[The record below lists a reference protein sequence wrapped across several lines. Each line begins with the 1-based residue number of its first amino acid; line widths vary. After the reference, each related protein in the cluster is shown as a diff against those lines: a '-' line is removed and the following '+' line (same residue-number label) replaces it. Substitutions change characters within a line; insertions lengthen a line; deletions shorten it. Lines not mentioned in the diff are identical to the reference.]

1 MQRQCGYAAGGCALA
16 VVCRNV
22 AGGLPSV
29 RCWQPQNIGSQNWV
43 ATQQPSWT
51 SSKKNDEGQT
61 TEISRIQRNIG
72 GEMIIRPLS
81 FQLFTTF

>member
-1 MQRQCGYAAGGCALA
+1 VECSASVVTRQAAVRWQLFAAMLPVDYRSLLAATKYRLTKLGCD
-16 VVCRNV
+16 
-22 AGGLPSV
+22 S
-29 RCWQPQNIGSQNWV
+29 
-43 ATQQPSWT
+43 ATSWT
-51 SSKKNDEGQT
+51 SKKNDEGQT